1 MRCLLMLAVLAVAVP
16 DRPNPTPKEARPL
29 QEQLQGEWQV
39 VSAMTAGKPIAT
51 LKPGEA
57 VFIFAGDRLI
67 IRRPNLENVYEFTI
81 DGTPNP
87 AVISLRSKKIAGKD
101 VNKPAPV
108 IGILKIEGDLLSI
121 CLRPVNGFAS
131 TPETKATLWQ
141 VKRAK

>member
-1 MRCLLMLAVLAVAVP
+1 MRAALMIAVLAVAVP
-16 DRPNPTPKEARPL
+16 DRPDPTPKEARPL

-39 VSAMTAGKPIAT
+39 VAALTAGKPIAT

-57 VFIFAGDRLI
+57 VFIFAGDRLTI
-67 IRRPNLENVYEFTI
+67 SRPTLENVYEFTI
-81 DGTPNP
+81 DATPNP
-87 AVISLRSKKIAGKD
+87 AAISVRSKRIAGKE
-101 VNKPAPV
+101 VNGAPV
-108 IGILKIEGDLLSI
+108 MGILKIEGDLLSI

>member
-1 MRCLLMLAVLAVAVP
+1 MRCLLMFAVLAAAVP
-16 DRPNPTPKEARPL
+16 DRPDPTPNEARPL

-39 VSAMTAGKPIAT
+39 VAALTGGKPIAT

-57 VFIFAGDRLI
+57 VFIFAGDRLT
-67 IRRPNLENVYEFTI
+67 IRRPTLENIYEFTI
-81 DGTPNP
+81 DATPNP
-87 AVISLRSKKIAGKD
+87 AAIKVRSKKIAGKD
-101 VNKPAPV
+101 VDGAPV
-108 IGILKIEGDLLSI
+108 IGIIKIEGDLLSI